1 MIFENPT
8 AKTVI
13 LSARKCGLIT
23 LGATVTKPGT
33 SGVSY
38 KNRSASLKYI
48 FKSLDPWVEDP
59 DLIAAGKIK
68 EYPVFDKSSWK
79 DYDVTLFIRE
89 PYERY
94 ISGLVTCWIICWKG
108 DSYHV
113 KDYDKWADDDF
124 YRSIDYYMADNFK
137 DWFETA
143 YSKTGTLH
151 LENGHLK
158 PFLHKTEGM
167 QYKTLK
173 VYDSTQLSDW
183 LIYHGYEDKHLNKSI
198 DKKKHLVIDYI
209 EENYKEQVL
218 DWLSEEQKIYRNLL
232 DIND

>member
-38 KNRSASLKYI
+38 KNRSASLNYI

-68 EYPVFDKSSWK
+68 EYPEFDKSSWK
-79 DYDVTLFIRE
+79 DYDVTLFVRE

-94 ISGLVTCWIICWKG
+94 ISGLVTCWLICWKG
-108 DSYHV
+108 DAYHV

-124 YRSIDYYMADNFK
+124 YRAIDYYMEDNFK
-137 DWFETA
+137 DWLINEDLPQHVEQA
-143 YSKTGTLH
+143 
-151 LENGHLK
+151 
-158 PFLHKTEGM
+158 GM
-167 QYKTLK
+167 RILNNIVNFMMK
-173 VYDSTQLSDW
+173 
-183 LIYHGYEDKHLNKSI
+183 EDKSHKWDWFCEYTRQLDKLRSQSI
-198 DKKKHLVIDYI
+198 ADIVPHY
-209 EENYKEQVL
+209 ERYFKE
-218 DWLSEEQKIYRNLL
+218 
-232 DIND
+232 

>member
-1 MIFENPT
+1 M
-8 AKTVI
+8 
-13 LSARKCGLIT
+13 RD
-23 LGATVTKPGT
+23 
-33 SGVSY
+33 
-38 KNRSASLKYI
+38 LK
-48 FKSLDPWVEDP
+48 FAQEL
-59 DLIAAGKIK
+59 GKIK

-158 PFLHKTEGM
+158 PIN
-167 QYKTLK
+167 
-173 VYDSTQLSDW
+173 LSD
-183 LIYHGYEDKHLNKSI
+183 
-198 DKKKHLVIDYI
+198 
-209 EENYKEQVL
+209 
-218 DWLSEEQKIYRNLL
+218 
-232 DIND
+232 